1 MSKKKTNN
9 KKTQVSDC
17 KRFSLTL
24 PDHDEPVVVPVVP
37 SMDDLPRSQRRR
49 LRNVLTD
56 SGADQV
62 VNNGPKFQIGVDYA
76 IAYAA
81 SQGVR
86 VDLEG
91 IEDDAAYDTVRMEL
105 LTAGLRLIGHFAGVQ
120 SGDSGKATLN
130 DEDAAAE
137 A

>member
-9 KKTQVSDC
+9 KKTQVSDF
-17 KRFSLTL
+17 KEFTLTL
-24 PDHDEPVVVPVVP
+24 PDHDEPVVVPVVA

-49 LRNVLTD
+49 LRNVMTD

-62 VNNGPKFQIGVDYA
+62 VNNGPKFQVGVDYA
-76 IAYAA
+76 LAYAA
-81 SQGVR
+81 SQGVHINL
-86 VDLEG
+86 DS
-91 IEDDAAYDTVRMEL
+91 IEDDAAYNAVRMEL

-120 SGDSGKATLN
+120 VDAGKATRN
-130 DEDAAAE
+130 DEDVAAE